1 MFYGTKVRI
10 VSIACGAAV
19 LGTSMAAIAGPRE
32 PGGDG
37 CTAIP
42 IQQSLYTAL
51 TDALSAAAPDQAA
64 NGGLGNHMWG
74 TIVDRFGVAAQ

>member
-1 MFYGTKVRI
+1 MR
-10 VSIACGAAV
+10 CRR
-19 LGTSMAAIAGPRE
+19 AGHEHGSHGRRRE